1 MRILNIIIITTISL
15 MAESIPQLIER
26 SLSSHPSLKAIEL
39 RISAM
44 DEQILKSAKWENP
57 NLSLAI
63 NDIQYG
69 DISNRSLEPMQYS
82 AIRVKQKFPWFGKLE
97 AKGDYQR
104 ASQRVLFDSLES
116 AEVKL
121 AQSIRV
127 NSYRADEV
135 KQKIEILQRYTSVVH
150 QTIKLYNNYNSTQ
163 SNRHSGIVEAEIM
176 LSKIKIRL
184 SSYKALQKR
193 LMANL
198 EYLTQK
204 NIKKIEVDSKITKP
218 NSLQSY
224 LQRAK
229 NNRNYH
235 IKVSQTRV
243 ATESRRIKELDRYA
257 DPFIEVGHF
266 ERQDYPDYA
275 SIKVGLSLPIYGS
288 EELDIISS
296 QKEELASKSLSIDYL
311 LNLKKEIKSRY
322 AKVVESYS
330 IYTILTKETLPQ
342 IAHLFELNS
351 ASIESG
357 EDMLGYNRLL
367 LKRLEVEEQIVETK
381 SRYKVERAKLKALIG
396 EKL

>member
-1 MRILNIIIITTISL
+1 
-15 MAESIPQLIER
+15 MAESIPHLIEY

-63 NDIQYG
+63 NDIHYG

-82 AIRVKQKFPWFGKLE
+82 AIRVKQKFPWFNKLD

-104 ASQRVLFDSLES
+104 AKKMVLFDSLES

-135 KQKIEILQRYTSVVH
+135 KQKIEILQRYTTVVH
-150 QTIKLYNNYNSTQ
+150 QTIKLYNNYNTTQ

-176 LSKIKIRL
+176 LSQIKIKL
-184 SSYKALQKR
+184 SSYTALQKR

-198 EYLTQK
+198 EYLTQR
-204 NIKKIEVDSKITKP
+204 NIRGIEIDSKITKP

-243 ATESRRIKELDRYA
+243 ASKSRRIKELDRYA

-266 ERQDYPDYA
+266 SRSDYPDYA

-296 QKEELASKSLSIDYL
+296 HKEELASKSLSIDYL
-311 LNLKKEIKSRY
+311 LNLKKEIKSIYARVVDSYNRY
-322 AKVVESYS
+322 N
-330 IYTILTKETLPQ
+330 ILTKETLPQ

-351 ASIESG
+351 ASVESG

-367 LKRLEVEEQIVETK
+367 LKRLDIEEQIVETIGIY
-381 SRYKVERAKLKALIG
+381 RENRAKLKALIG